1 MRHSLPSGWGSSP
14 PDGVLQGGGIVLH
27 RCDGVFCGGGVVLC
41 CGDGALLGGFCVSVA
56 EVQNSK
62 SQDQIEV
69 NKNDK

>member
-41 CGDGALLGGFCVSVA
+41 CEEVPLVVLGINT
-56 EVQNSK
+56 NSK
-62 SQDQIEV
+62 EIQI
-69 NKNDK
+69 